1 MYKRLRRNFII
12 VTMAAVF
19 FVIAVM
25 IVAINIFNYREVA
38 TYGDRLLDVVV
49 NNREFFD
56 RPNMEDAPPEF
67 DEGFFNRPKTPEM
80 AYETR
85 FFVVNYYNDEV
96 TVDISKIGSVDD
108 NEAKEYAEKALDK
121 DKSRGTID
129 NFRFR
134 VTRFND
140 GRVVVAFVDC
150 SKQVATANNF
160 LTISIIVSCVS
171 VLIVGIIV
179 FFVSKKVI
187 SPIVKSYER
196 QKQFITDASHELKT
210 PLTII
215 SANNELVEMEYG
227 ENQST
232 HAINKQVVRMN
243 SLVKN
248 MSMLSKIDEASR
260 IEKSEFSL
268 TDTLLDIIDAFR
280 PSTSKNIELDIS
292 DNVNINADEN
302 LIRQMISILLDNA
315 RKYSLTKIKTELSKG
330 AKALLVI
337 RNDAS
342 NLNDIELKKVFD
354 RFYRDS
360 MSRASETEGS
370 GIGLSI
376 AKEIVNLHGGEITAL
391 SENNEFVIKV
401 TL

>member
-1 MYKRLRRNFII
+1 
-12 VTMAAVF
+12 MAAVF

-67 DEGFFNRPKTPEM
+67 DDGFFNRPKTPEM

-248 MSMLSKIDEASR
+248 MSMLSKIDESSR

-315 RKYSLTKIKTELSKG
+315 RKYSLTKIKIELSKG

-391 SENNEFVIKV
+391 SEDNEFVIKV